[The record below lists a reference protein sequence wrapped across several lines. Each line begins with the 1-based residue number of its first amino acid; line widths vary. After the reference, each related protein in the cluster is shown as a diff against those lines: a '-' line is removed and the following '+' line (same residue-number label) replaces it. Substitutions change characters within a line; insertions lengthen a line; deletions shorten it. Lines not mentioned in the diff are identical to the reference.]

1 MSNKA
6 NSKKAEG
13 KAAEKALVS
22 RPAGQPRV
30 LTPEKETQLAR
41 LKGIKDEDINFSDDP
56 ETTEEEWATAVRG
69 NPFMRPKKVATAVR
83 LDADVVHWLKAQGRG
98 YQTRL
103 NAYLRRMMTEEL
115 KGKAEG
121 QSKSCLPAT
130 SRSGGI

>member
-1 MSNKA
+1 MKKLSKNKFDL
-6 NSKKAEG
+6 NDLLDQFEQIERMGSLKDTIKLIPGIG
-13 KAAEKALVS
+13 K
-22 RPAGQPRV
+22 Q
-30 LTPEKETQLAR
+30 
-41 LKGIKDEDINFSDDP
+41 IKDEDIDFSDDP